1 MSDISME
8 METPAEEKLG
18 EIRINDDVIAAIAG
32 IAATEVEGVNSMVGN
47 MTGEIIGKLGYKSL
61 SKGVRVD
68 GEEGKASIVLS
79 LNIEYSFNIPDVS
92 RKVQERVKSVVESMT
107 GLEVTEVTVRIAG
120 VNLE

>member
-68 GEEGKASIVLS
+68 VEEGKASIILS

>member
-68 GEEGKASIVLS
+68 VEEGKASIVLS